1 MAVKSKANPM
11 QTRNG
16 RTRLGPLNI
25 DQLTKLLENS
35 STRKKTKAK
44 VQNRINLLKSRPEYV
59 EPVVESTEDSA
70 D

>member
-16 RTRLGPLNI
+16 RPRLGPLNI
-25 DQLTKLLENS
+25 EQLTKILENS

-44 VQNRINLLKSRPEYV
+44 IQNRINLLKARPGYV
-59 EPVVESTEDSA
+59 EPVVAEESVD
-70 D
+70 

>member
-16 RTRLGPLNI
+16 RPRLGPLNI
-25 DQLTKLLENS
+25 DQLTKLIENS

-44 VQNRINLLKSRPEYV
+44 VQNRINLLKSRPGYA

>member
-1 MAVKSKANPM
+1 MAVQSKANPM

-16 RTRLGPLNI
+16 RPRLGPLNI
-25 DQLTKLLENS
+25 DQLTKILDNS

-59 EPVVESTEDSA
+59 EPTVESEDSA

>member
-16 RTRLGPLNI
+16 RPRLGPLNI
-25 DQLTKLLENS
+25 EQLTKILENS

-44 VQNRINLLKSRPEYV
+44 VQNRINLLKARPGYV
-59 EPVVESTEDSA
+59 EPVAEVTED
-70 D
+70 

>member
-16 RTRLGPLNI
+16 RPRLGPLNI
-25 DQLTKLLENS
+25 DQLTKILDNS

-59 EPVVESTEDSA
+59 EPTVESEDSA

>member
-1 MAVKSKANPM
+1 MAVKAKANPM

>member
-16 RTRLGPLNI
+16 RPRLGPLNI
-25 DQLTKLLENS
+25 EQLTKILENS

-44 VQNRINLLKSRPEYV
+44 VQNRINLLKARPEYA
-59 EPVVESTEDSA
+59 EPVAEVSED
-70 D
+70 

>member
-16 RTRLGPLNI
+16 RPRLGPLNI
-25 DQLTKLLENS
+25 DQLTKLIENS

-44 VQNRINLLKSRPEYV
+44 VQNRINLLKSRPGYV
-59 EPVVESTEDSA
+59 EPVVESEDST

>member
-16 RTRLGPLNI
+16 RTRLGPLNVE
-25 DQLTKLLENS
+25 QLTKILENS

-44 VQNRINLLKSRPEYV
+44 IQNRINLLKSRPEYV
-59 EPVVESTEDSA
+59 EPVAEESVN
-70 D
+70 

>member
-16 RTRLGPLNI
+16 RPRLGPLNVE
-25 DQLTKLLENS
+25 QLTKILENS

-44 VQNRINLLKSRPEYV
+44 VQNRINLLKARPEYV
-59 EPVVESTEDSA
+59 EPVVVEESVD
-70 D
+70 

>member
-16 RTRLGPLNI
+16 RPRLGPLGI
-25 DQLTKLLENS
+25 EQLTKLVENS

-44 VQNRINLLKSRPEYV
+44 IQNRITLLKSRPGYV
-59 EPVVESTEDSA
+59 EPVAEVTED
-70 D
+70 

>member
-1 MAVKSKANPM
+1 MAVKSKANPL

-16 RTRLGPLNI
+16 RPRLGPLGI
-25 DQLTKLLENS
+25 AQLTKLLENS

-44 VQNRINLLKSRPEYV
+44 VQNRINLLKSRPGYV
-59 EPVVESTEDSA
+59 EPTVESSEDSV